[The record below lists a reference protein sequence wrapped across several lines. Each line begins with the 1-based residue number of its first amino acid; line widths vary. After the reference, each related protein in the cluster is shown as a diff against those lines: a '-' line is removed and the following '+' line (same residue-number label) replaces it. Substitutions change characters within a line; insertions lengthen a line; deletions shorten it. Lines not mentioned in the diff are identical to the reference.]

1 MSTFTPGPWVATP
14 ANSGEWNI
22 DSVAPDDWC
31 IARVMG
37 GAGLED
43 PNGRSDENARLIAAA
58 PDLLATLVWVR
69 KNYAAGSTKEI
80 NERIDAAI
88 AKAGA

>member
-1 MSTFTPGPWVATP
+1 MSTAHTPGPWVATP

-43 PNGRSDENARLIAAA
+43 PNGRSDANARLIAAA
-58 PDLLATLVWVR
+58 PDLLAAL
-69 KNYAAGSTKEI
+69 KMLD
-80 NERIDAAI
+80 ERGHTQATWDFAKRAL